1 MTRFVRNGIFAFV
14 VCLSA
19 ACHQTPRPRPVGQ
32 QDADQAVAPA
42 STAASVSIASAT
54 DASPRVGA
62 GEIAVAQLDGW
73 YQRRDANCGGA
84 TRPAFLCTGVMLRAT
99 SSKPG
104 FLPWDPSPDGILKG
118 GLSASWLRVDTNFPD
133 TFRANG
139 FIFFPSSAAPA
150 GSVRIEVLCA
160 FPFDGDTWSRRSLE
174 GCGPHPSN
182 VDRSRPCQDIGIHTA
197 QQWLSN
203 YYTPGYARHS
213 HQCGWDLRIG
223 SPSTAD
229 RFQQNIIARAG
240 LQPEQWRFT
249 TEVVLKTWVKGSG
262 ARMPIHSF
270 FYRAGNTVALKDALS
285 DQKRY
290 FDAYHKAL
298 PIVSLTLPT
307 SQAGRAR
314 FTFNPADQAVP
325 LPEGTYPEIS
335 AAVPTVEGATGTTL
349 PIDAFYRL
357 KEVVV
362 KVPQYQAMAAGHTVR
377 VTWAGSTPYNTEIK
391 TALAGGP
398 IDFAIPVTEVID
410 AIGQPVRVMFTV
422 KRGIGAPTETS
433 GTLNLQVEPQPT
445 AFPAPTIDATHTRIS
460 FASPALQA
468 GVHNLNLRWWG
479 VVVRDAPR
487 QYVTQAGV
495 QTIVV
500 PAAWAAENAGRKV
513 SVTVA
518 VGDQAGSRYMFSR
531 VLRIQL

>member
-1 MTRFVRNGIFAFV
+1 MMPFVRNRIFALA
-14 VCLSA
+14 VCLMA
-19 ACHQTPRPRPVGQ
+19 ACHETPPPPAAGQ
-32 QDADQAVAPA
+32 QDAGQAVASA
-42 STAASVSIASAT
+42 STAASAASVA
-54 DASPRVGA
+54 DASPRAGA
-62 GEIAVAQLDGW
+62 GETAVAQLNGW
-73 YQRRDANCGGA
+73 YQRRDVNCGSA
-84 TRPAFLCTGVMLRAT
+84 TRPAFLCSGVMLRAT
-99 SSKPG
+99 SSKSD
-104 FLPWDPSPDGILKG
+104 FLPWDPSPGAINKG
-118 GLSASWLRVDTNFPD
+118 GISASWLRVDTNFPD
-133 TFRANG
+133 TFRPNG
-139 FIFFPSSAAPA
+139 FIFYPSSEAPA

-160 FPFDGDTWSRRSLE
+160 FPFDGDTWRRPTLQ

-213 HQCGWDLRIG
+213 HQCGWDVRIG
-223 SPSTAD
+223 SPATAD
-229 RFQQNIIARAG
+229 RFQQNILARAG
-240 LQPEQWRFT
+240 LQFEQWRFN
-249 TEVVLKTWVKGSG
+249 TEVVLKTWMESSGGS
-262 ARMPIHSF
+262 MPIHSF
-270 FYRAGNTVALKDALS
+270 FYRAGDSVALTDARF

-290 FDAYHKAL
+290 FDRYHKAL

-307 SQAGRAR
+307 SQAGVAR

-357 KEVVV
+357 KEVIV

-460 FASPALQA
+460 FASPVLQA